1 MDRGAWQATVHRV
14 TKSRTQ
20 LKQLIMHMHAGLLL
34 QKKRYR
40 LNFSFLL
47 GMLFRNVHIGNK
59 KFLIGLFRSQ
69 VDVTSWKVKHL
80 DPTIASHCFDS
91 FFELMDCLGNM
102 DIRNQFNAIICHIL
116 SWKMRSMELTL
127 RVENLLRNLFYL
139 QKKSYLI
146 FRCITCKS
154 TQSKIVRHHHHILY
168 FCICMCICWCV
179 YIHRGSQA
187 VL

>member
-1 MDRGAWQATVHRV
+1 MQIQSLGQEDSLEPQQPVLVFLPGESMDRGAWQATVHRV

-69 VDVTSWKVKHL
+69 VDVTS
-80 DPTIASHCFDS
+80 
-91 FFELMDCLGNM
+91 
-102 DIRNQFNAIICHIL
+102 
-116 SWKMRSMELTL
+116 
-127 RVENLLRNLFYL
+127 
-139 QKKSYLI
+139 
-146 FRCITCKS
+146 
-154 TQSKIVRHHHHILY
+154 
-168 FCICMCICWCV
+168 
-179 YIHRGSQA
+179 
-187 VL
+187 